1 MKIEKKTRL
10 IDHLFDNFPI
20 IGHLGRNFLE
30 YYFQFVKNCMYE
42 TFFVCLYGIGEP
54 WYKISQKFAEYI
66 GVKKIVK
73 IGKVKFLDDFPFF
86 VQIARILFPMGFNL

>member
-30 YYFQFVKNCMYE
+30 YYFQFVTKCMYE
-42 TFFVCLYGIGEP
+42 TFFIRLYGICP
-54 WYKISQKFAEYI
+54 AHK
-66 GVKKIVK
+66 
-73 IGKVKFLDDFPFF
+73 
-86 VQIARILFPMGFNL
+86 